1 MTENEFI
8 DKIRETVA
16 QYEMV
21 SKGETVC
28 VGLSGGADSVS
39 LLHAL
44 KKLGDELGFKVRAVH
59 INHGLRGEESERD
72 MRFCER
78 LCGELGID
86 IEVRRLNLAAAK
98 EKHESLEEC
107 ARKARYEAFAEVVG
121 EDRLATAHN
130 LNDSAETVLLNLMRG
145 TGLKG
150 LCGIPPKRGN
160 IIRPLIRCSRAEV
173 EEYCRVSG
181 LSYVT
186 DSTNLSDDYTR
197 NKVRHRIIP
206 EMLKINPALPD
217 VISRMT
223 ELLREDSDYLEA
235 LAEKAL
241 ADSAF
246 GMGYRAEELA
256 RLPNPIKSRA
266 VRKILSDGGIEPSA
280 LRINTAISLLN
291 KRSARFNPCRNRFF
305 TIRRGICFVEKV
317 EQHYKKHYKNP

>member
-8 DKIRETVA
+8 DRIRETVSR
-16 QYEMV
+16 YGMI

-39 LLHAL
+39 LLFAL
-44 KKLGDELGFKVRAVH
+44 KKLGGELGFKVRAVH

-78 LCGELGID
+78 ICGELGID
-86 IEVRRLNLAAAK
+86 IEVRRLNLAAEK
-98 EKHESLEEC
+98 EKHESLEER
-107 ARKARYEAFAEVVG
+107 ARKARYKAFAEAAG

-130 LNDSAETVLLNLMRG
+130 LNDNAETVLLNLMRG

-173 EEYCRVSG
+173 EEYCRANG

-197 NKVRHRIIP
+197 NKVRHGIIP
-206 EMLKINPALPD
+206 EMLKITPALPD
-217 VISRMT
+217 VISRMA
-223 ELLREDSDYLEA
+223 ELLREDSDYLEE
-235 LAEKAL
+235 LAEGAL

-246 GMGYRAEELA
+246 GRGYRAGELA
-256 RLPNPIKSRA
+256 KLPPPIKSRA
-266 VRKILSDGGIEPSA
+266 VRRILSDGGIEPSA
-280 LRINTAISLLN
+280 LRINTAVSLLN
-291 KRSARFNPCRNRFF
+291 KRSARFNPCRDRFF
-305 TIRRGICFVEKV
+305 TIRKGVCFVEKI
-317 EQHYKKHYKNP
+317 EQHYRKLDKRQ

>member
-1 MTENEFI
+1 MTENEFVE
-8 DKIRETVA
+8 KIKETVLL
-16 QYEMV
+16 YEMI
-21 SKGETVC
+21 SEGETVC

-39 LLHAL
+39 LLTAL
-44 KKLGDELGFKVRAVH
+44 KRLGGELGFGVRAVH

-72 MRFCER
+72 MRFCEQ
-78 LCGELGID
+78 LCGELGIAL
-86 IEVRRLNLAAAK
+86 EVRRLDLAAAK

-107 ARKARYEAFAEVVG
+107 ARKARYEAFFEVVG
-121 EDRLATAHN
+121 GDKLATAHN
-130 LNDSAETVLLNLMRG
+130 LNDNAETVLLNLMRG

-160 IIRPLIRCSRAEV
+160 IIRPLIRRSRAEV
-173 EEYCRVSG
+173 EEYCRVKG

-223 ELLREDSDYLEA
+223 ELLREDSDYLED
-235 LAEKAL
+235 LAASAL

-246 GMGYRAEELA
+246 GRGYRAEELA
-256 RLPNPIKSRA
+256 GLPNPIKSRA
-266 VRKILSDGGIEPSA
+266 VRKILSDGGVEPSA

-305 TIRRGICFVEKV
+305 TIRKGICFVERV
-317 EQHYKKHYKNP
+317 EQHYRKLDKSL